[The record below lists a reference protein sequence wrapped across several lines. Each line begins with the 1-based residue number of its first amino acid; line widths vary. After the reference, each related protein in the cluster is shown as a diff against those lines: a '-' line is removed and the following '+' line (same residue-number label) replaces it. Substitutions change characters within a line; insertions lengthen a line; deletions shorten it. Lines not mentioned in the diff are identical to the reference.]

1 MPQDFF
7 TVVEK
12 HAQERPQD
20 IAYKFMGQETTWQKY
35 RDEAYCMANSFLK
48 LGLKS
53 GDKIAVALPQSPAFM
68 NVFVAAAAIGL
79 VIVPLDLRLTAI
91 EMASLYERTES
102 KLLIAVAISE
112 AIRGVIETLVNK
124 VQPQHMFT
132 YLGTLSSPD
141 ARSYDELLQG
151 TPTPIPESLRPT
163 LDDPLIIIFT
173 SGTTGRP
180 KGAVITHRNTFAIA
194 RNSAEIWG
202 VTVADKALSYLP
214 ISHVGGTHDQI
225 AIILYAGCTGILM
238 PSFSPKEML
247 EKMAEEKVTFSG
259 GVPTIYRLI
268 FLHCNVKDYDLS
280 SVRLLVISGEPSPT
294 ELIDEIHEKFPNAI
308 LSSSFGMSE
317 TAGFFTFTRVTDPHE
332 IIAKTEGAPAD
343 GSFMRAIRPDGTWA
357 DPGEIG
363 ELVLKGDAVIP
374 TYMNPEDNIGVFLE
388 DGWMRTGDLGYMD
401 ENNYLHY
408 VGRVKEM
415 YISGGYN
422 VYPLEIE
429 SYLNAYPGV
438 NTSAVIGVED
448 KLWGETGYAFVIPE
462 VGAEITVQEIADY
475 CKEGLADYK
484 RPRKIFVV
492 KDVPRSNIGKVAK
505 GELARNMEAYMK

>member
-7 TVVEK
+7 TLVEK

-20 IAYKFMGQETTWQKY
+20 IAYKCMGQETTWKQY
-35 RDEAYCMANSFLK
+35 RDEANCMANSFLK
-48 LGLKS
+48 LGLKA

-68 NVFVAAAAIGL
+68 NVFSAAAAIGL

-91 EMASLYERTES
+91 EMASLYERTDS
-102 KLLIAVAISE
+102 KLLIALAISE
-112 AIRGVIETLVNK
+112 AIRRVVETLVNK
-124 VQPQHMFT
+124 VQPQHLFSYM
-132 YLGTLSSPD
+132 GTLDSPQ
-141 ARSYDELLQG
+141 ARPYAELLQG
-151 TPTPIPESLRPT
+151 TPTSIPKSLRPN

-180 KGAVITHRNTFAIA
+180 KGAVISHRNSFAIA
-194 RNSAEIWG
+194 RNSCEIWG
-202 VTVADKALSYLP
+202 VSHTDIGLAYLP
-214 ISHVGGTHDQI
+214 VSHVGGTHDQI
-225 AIILYAGCTGILM
+225 AIMIYAGCTAILM

-247 EKMAEEKVTFSG
+247 ETIAAERITFSG

-268 FLHCNVKDYDLS
+268 FLHCNVKDYDVS
-280 SVRLLVISGEPSPT
+280 SVRVLVVSGEPSPT
-294 ELIDEIHEKFPNAI
+294 ELIDEIQEKFPNAT

-317 TAGFFTFTRVTDPHE
+317 TAGFFTFTRLTDSHE
-332 IIAKTEGAPAD
+332 IIAQTEGSPAD

-357 DPGEIG
+357 DPGETG
-363 ELVLKGDAVIP
+363 ELVVKGDAVIQ
-374 TYMNPEDNIGVFLE
+374 TYMNPEDNINVFLE
-388 DGWMRTGDLGYMD
+388 DGWMKTGDLGYMD

-462 VGAEITVQEIADY
+462 AGVEITVQQITDY
-475 CKEGLADYK
+475 CLEGLADYK

-505 GELARNMEAYMK
+505 GELAKNMQAYMM

>member
-1 MPQDFF
+1 
-7 TVVEK
+7 
-12 HAQERPQD
+12 
-20 IAYKFMGQETTWQKY
+20 MGH
-35 RDEAYCMANSFLK
+35 SFLK

-68 NVFVAAAAIGL
+68 NVYMAAALIGL
-79 VIVPLDLRLTAI
+79 VVVPLDLRLTPI
-91 EMASLYERTES
+91 EMATLYERTES
-102 KLLIAVAISE
+102 RLLIALAMPE
-112 AIRGVIETLVNK
+112 AIKNVVQSLINK
-124 VQPQHMFT
+124 VKPQHLFS
-132 YLGTLSSPD
+132 YLGTLDYPQ
-141 ARSYDELLQG
+141 ARPYEELLQG
-151 TPTPIPESLRPT
+151 TPTPIPESLRPQ

-202 VTVADKALSYLP
+202 VTTADKTLSYLP
-214 ISHVGGTHDQI
+214 VSHVGGTHDQI
-225 AIILYAGCTGILM
+225 AIFLYAGCTGILM
-238 PSFSPKEML
+238 PSFNPQEML
-247 EKMAEEKVTFSG
+247 EKIAEEKITFTG

-268 FLHCNVKDYDLS
+268 FLHCNVKDDDVS
-280 SVRLLVISGEPSPT
+280 SVHLLVISGEPSPT
-294 ELIDEIHEKFPNAI
+294 ELIDEIQHSFPNAI

-317 TAGFFTFTRVTDPHE
+317 TAGFFTFTRVTDPHQIVAE
-332 IIAKTEGAPAD
+332 TEGSPAE

-357 DPGEIG
+357 DPGETG
-363 ELVLKGDAVIP
+363 ELVIKGDAVIP
-374 TYMNPEDNIGVFLE
+374 TYMNPEDNAGVFLE

-429 SYLNAYPGV
+429 TYLNAYPGV

-462 VGAEITVQEIADY
+462 AGAQLTVQEIADY

-484 RPRKIFVV
+484 LPRKIFVV
-492 KDVPRSNIGKVAK
+492 NDVPRSNIGKVAK
-505 GELARNMEAYMK
+505 GELARNMESYMK